1 MTSFPP
7 QLLTSSA
14 VLRKKITLP
23 QPQGGGSCRGA
34 RLDMGV
40 GHGRSRLA
48 WTSLALARASRVNS
62 RSSPSGPSV
71 GPASGSSSTSWL
83 TIVVVVVKTVFWG
96 PVIWRVQREATRTSE
111 RTKRPQLNYCVKA
124 SLNVSHNHSWWIS
137 KTFIFFHFK
146 GRNVVAF
153 DHKFDPTHW
162 QFGGPREYWPN
173 ARRASI
179 GKVSARRS
187 SPEYASWP
195 MHV

>member
-1 MTSFPP
+1 
-7 QLLTSSA
+7 

-23 QPQGGGSCRGA
+23 QPQG
-34 RLDMGV
+34 V
-40 GHGRSRLA
+40 
-48 WTSLALARASRVNS
+48 ARAAERGSTWAWGTGVRDLAGAGESIKGQLPLVA
-62 RSSPSGPSV
+62 V
-71 GPASGSSSTSWL
+71 GPLGGTRLRIVVDVVAYDRRGCRQDRLLGAGDLASSTRSYQD
-83 TIVVVVVKTVFWG
+83 V
-96 PVIWRVQREATRTSE
+96 REDETPAIE
-111 RTKRPQLNYCVKA
+111 LLCKGIIKRFAQSFLVYIKNFY
-124 SLNVSHNHSWWIS
+124 
-137 KTFIFFHFK
+137 FFHFK

-179 GKVSARRS
+179 RKVSARRS